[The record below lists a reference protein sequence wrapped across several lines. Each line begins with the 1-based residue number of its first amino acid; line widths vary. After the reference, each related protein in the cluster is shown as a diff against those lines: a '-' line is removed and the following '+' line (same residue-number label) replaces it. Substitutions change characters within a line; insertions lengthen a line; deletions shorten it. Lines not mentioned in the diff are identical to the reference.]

1 MLIHIVHIME
11 QIRALSFPSI
21 THFIVYLLSVDAP
34 KLQML
39 TADLKTEEGTQLI
52 LQALSLHGS
61 HETIVSWAVK
71 LSCAWFKNEII
82 RASNVESSLHFNASN
97 ACTDDIL
104 KFDLTKIASTFEW
117 TAPSLWEVV
126 QALLDSN
133 QMACRQKIPKG
144 ATCYEQRHEEV
155 DDVGNIVESEDDQ
168 ELSKDD
174 EMVNEQPWKSRRV
187 QHSATDRISSLL
199 QIKGCI
205 ILSIIANST
214 NSCCNAFQAIQG
226 FFLESMNAPEHIIN
240 VLAHGG
246 WSVSVTS
253 IVNMVKALTKEQ
265 KSILR

>member
-1 MLIHIVHIME
+1 ME
-11 QIRALSFPSI
+11 QICALSFPSI
-21 THFIVYLLSVDAP
+21 THFIVYLLSVDVP
-34 KLQML
+34 ELQTL

-52 LQALSLHGS
+52 LQVLSLHGS

-71 LSCAWFKNEII
+71 LSCTQFKNEII
-82 RASNVESSLHFNASN
+82 RASNVEASLHFNASH
-97 ACTDDIL
+97 ACADDIL
-104 KFDLTKIASTFEW
+104 KFDLTKIASTFEQ

-133 QMACRQKIPKG
+133 QMAHQQKILKG
-144 ATCYEQRHEEV
+144 ATCYEQWHEEV

-174 EMVNEQPWKSRRV
+174 EMVNEQPQKSRRV

-205 ILSIIANST
+205 IISIIANST
-214 NSCCNAFQAIQG
+214 NSHCNAFQAIRE
-226 FFLESMNAPEHIIN
+226 FFLESVNAPEHIIN

-246 WSVSVTS
+246 WSVSVTG
-253 IVNMVKALTKEQ
+253 IVSMVKALTKER
-265 KSILR
+265 KSVL